1 MRYIYVITFIFFIS
15 FSYSQ
20 DTVISDSLSI
30 NKVSYKTIH
39 ISYGN
44 FSGYKAFTVLA
55 VLENDLEVVKNK
67 IIQCY
72 SKNKYERTEIYL
84 IEFKNNKLDK
94 NVALEMFYNKIDD
107 YRMKNNL
114 YTALIPFSVSPY
126 FKFTY
131 HLEQKRRS
139 LNELDN
145 LHFVKN
151 TDNICDILHK

>member
-1 MRYIYVITFIFFIS
+1 MKKIILLFVLITSNLYGQDYIKKDSIFIANKK
-15 FSYSQ
+15 YE
-20 DTVISDSLSI
+20 TV
-30 NKVSYKTIH
+30 H

-44 FSGYKAFTVLA
+44 SSGYKAFIVLA
-55 VLENDLEVVKNK
+55 ILKNDLDAVKNK